1 MKNLPLILLVTT
13 CALATSSAE
22 NRPKDA
28 ERAEHKERKEA
39 KQAQANARKEAQE
52 KEVAALR
59 AALIKEVEEGPIQFE
74 HSNTGLDLLR
84 GRLSY
89 AKPAEDGH
97 GYVAYLRLEW
107 GDLDKQIPNISPVYY
122 SNWDGS
128 VKLQQGGKGSVV
140 KEFAFDDRD
149 GTTGGVDGHDG
160 LGRDSGRRPGG
171 SGQPG
176 AGSGRDALIRDDGS
190 IVAWKSGVVGAT
202 DGLMIRLELKQAAT
216 RGVIQAGN
224 FTIPFETSAQP

>member
-1 MKNLPLILLVTT
+1 MKNLPLFLLVTT
-13 CALATSSAE
+13 CALAASNAE
-22 NRPKDA
+22 NRPAQA
-28 ERAEHKERKEA
+28 ERAERKEA
-39 KQAQANARKEAQE
+39 RQAQAQARQEAKD

-59 AALIKEVEEGPIQFE
+59 AALIKEVEEGPFQFE

-107 GDLDKQIPNISPVYY
+107 GDLDKQIPNISPVHY

-128 VKLQQGGKGSVV
+128 VKLQQGGKGLVV

-160 LGRDSGRRPGG
+160 LGRNSGRRPGG
-171 SGQPG
+171 PDEPG

-202 DGLMIRLELKQAAT
+202 DGLMIRLELKHAAT